1 MDFHKGRWRLAL
13 GRLVNLRY
21 INRWIIFSAD
31 LFVSLS
37 VSLLGVLGMFSIL
50 HIRIGEPDVLKV
62 GLSSFVA
69 SIVSFLLF
77 KAYHGVIRH
86 STLRGLWRIGGA
98 AIGKSLLMF
107 LLLWLLKARFSP
119 SIYWL
124 GGIMDST
131 LTIVMLVSAGLS
143 PEKRVPAIVMLAA
156 LFAIGNFYM
165 IFRAIHDIG
174 REDVRPEIIEI
185 PPIEIP
191 DVVPADTLP
200 DKRVQEMEEF
210 FNRFNQKENE

>member
-1 MDFHKGRWRLAL
+1 MKKMFVKIKESAEEK
-13 GRLVNLRY
+13 LRK
-21 INRWIIFSAD
+21 
-31 LFVSLS
+31 LC
-37 VSLLGVLGMFSIL
+37 
-50 HIRIGEPDVLKV
+50 
-62 GLSSFVA
+62 
-69 SIVSFLLF
+69 
-77 KAYHGVIRH
+77 
-86 STLRGLWRIGGA
+86 
-98 AIGKSLLMF
+98 
-107 LLLWLLKARFSP
+107 
-119 SIYWL
+119 
-124 GGIMDST
+124 
-131 LTIVMLVSAGLS
+131 AGLS

-191 DVVPADTLP
+191 DVVLP